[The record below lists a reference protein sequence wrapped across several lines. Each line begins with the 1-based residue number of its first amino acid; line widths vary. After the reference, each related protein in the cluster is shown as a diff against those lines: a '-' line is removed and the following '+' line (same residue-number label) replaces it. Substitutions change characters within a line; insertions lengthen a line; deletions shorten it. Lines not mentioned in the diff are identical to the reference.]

1 MWVNVGG
8 HDLFLVGVG
17 AYDLF
22 FWLHLGKCDLFL
34 AGCGCVWVSVNFF

>member
-17 AYDLF
+17 AYDPF
-22 FWLHLGKCDLFL
+22 FGYI
-34 AGCGCVWVSVNFF
+34 WVSVTFSWLGVGAYGSV